1 MQVEKTEELYKSS
14 SEENAELRSR
24 LQQLTEEMSELK
36 NREKELQDRIS
47 RQSSVIDIIDE
58 DKDRS
63 IVEFKNQIASA
74 LKKTY
79 DEFVIALT
87 MDMTVDLGLNMRDSL
102 DDVFR
107 KLKKQGID
115 IEGR

>member
-1 MQVEKTEELYKSS
+1 MI
-14 SEENAELRSR
+14 
-24 LQQLTEEMSELK
+24 
-36 NREKELQDRIS
+36 KELESLNTILS
-47 RQSSVIDIIDE
+47 NPIPEMINIFNS
-58 DKDRS
+58 
-63 IVEFKNQIASA
+63 

>member
-1 MQVEKTEELYKSS
+1 MI
-14 SEENAELRSR
+14 
-24 LQQLTEEMSELK
+24 SELQI
-36 NREKELQDRIS
+36 REKELQDRVN

-63 IVEFKNQIASA
+63 LIEFKNQIASA
-74 LKKTY
+74 LKKIY
-79 DEFVIALT
+79 NEFVVAQT
-87 MDMTVDLGLNMRDSL
+87 MDMTVELGLNMRDSL